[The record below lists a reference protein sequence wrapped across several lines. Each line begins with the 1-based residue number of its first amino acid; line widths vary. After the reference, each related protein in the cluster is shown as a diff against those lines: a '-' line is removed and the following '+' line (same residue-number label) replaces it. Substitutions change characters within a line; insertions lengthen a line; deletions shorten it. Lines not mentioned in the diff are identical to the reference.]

1 MAATLRLE
9 IIRPKGPIANTSKSK
24 VVGRMR
30 SLQHDVVGSA
40 AVYPTQRTS
49 YRRTGKLGQT
59 WASRGPFMQGQDLV
73 VEVGNKMDYAGLV
86 MGLKKGKRGSV
97 QLTKFRHLG
106 WRSLEDIGQEEI
118 DKARPLILKAL
129 QGQ

>member
-9 IIRPKGPIANTSKSK
+9 IIRPRGPIANTSKTK

-30 SLQHDVVGSA
+30 TLGHDVVRSA

-49 YRRTGKLGQT
+49 YRRTGRLGQT
-59 WASRGPFMQGQDLV
+59 WGSREPFMQGQDLV
-73 VEVGNKMDYAGLV
+73 VEVDNKMEYAGLV

-106 WRSLEDIGQEEI
+106 WRSIEDIGQEEI
-118 DKARPLILKAL
+118 DRARPSLLNAL
-129 QGQ
+129 QGR